1 MASKEEKI
9 SNSSIFREP
18 IVSISEV
25 ERLVAYLNENGRGNC
40 ALFGLSLSARALFL
54 YAISKNIKKKLI
66 VLSDESDCIKL
77 FDEYR
82 SYDRDCIYFPAKD
95 YIFYDADLRSDEL
108 TRERI
113 KVIQNILRNDR
124 ITVFATAD
132 AILGKLPQ
140 KDQFKINKLELRVG
154 ETLDVDN
161 ISDRMVSLGY
171 EYSPMVTLP
180 GEFCMRGGIF
190 DVFPLAEEHPYRVEL
205 WDDDIDSI
213 RSFDKDTQKSIDNV
227 NSIELFSAS
236 EDIFFDE
243 KAEDY
248 SLITEFFTD
257 GSCVVFD
264 EGDTIFEI
272 AKRNYKKDVP
282 FMVPLEEI
290 LDSLERCKTLNLIG
304 VNEDSSYLKIDKA
317 FEVRTAP
324 VISFN
329 NSIPLLKNKLQS
341 YCENKYRV
349 IICGQSK
356 TRQKRLRE
364 ELKEQGIECR
374 FTDNLNEKI
383 NPGEIIIT
391 LCALGRGVEFSGEN
405 LIYISENDIFT
416 GTYNRRRKRGFKK
429 GSAIESFRD
438 LSVGDYVVHENYG
451 LGIYRGI
458 EQLEQDKI
466 VKDFLKIE
474 YDKKANLYI
483 PVSKL
488 NIITKYSGGEG
499 KLKLSSL
506 SGSEWKRTKHR
517 VQMAVNDLAKE
528 LVELYALRQQDRG
541 YVYSEDTSWQKEF
554 EEVFPF
560 EETPGQ
566 LKAIEDVK
574 NDLMSPKIMDRLIC
588 GDVGFG
594 KTEVALRAAFKVV
607 QENKQVA
614 VLVPTTV
621 LAQQHFNTFTE
632 RMKDYPVNIGLLSR
646 FRTNSQNK
654 ETVKKLESGEL
665 DIVIGTH
672 RALSKDV
679 NFKDLGL
686 LVIDEEQRFGVRHK
700 EKIKQLKSSVDVL
713 SLSATP
719 IPRTLHM
726 SLIGIR
732 DMSLLDEAPLER
744 LPVQT
749 FVFEQNDFL
758 IREAIERELKRG
770 GQIYYVVNRVR
781 LIPDIADKI
790 KTLVPSARVVYAHG
804 QMTERD
810 LEDIMTDFV
819 DKQIDVLVA
828 TTIIEIGLD
837 ISNVNTII
845 IHDADT
851 LGLSQLYQLRGR
863 VGRSSRT
870 AYAFLMY
877 NRNKML
883 KDVAEKRLRA
893 IREFSEL
900 GSGFKIA
907 MKDLEIRG
915 AGNLLGREQHG
926 HMESVGYELYCK
938 LLSTALKSEKGEEVM
953 PDFETS
959 VDIAVDAYI
968 PDRYIF
974 DEAQKLEIYKRI
986 AMISDN
992 EAEDEMVDELIDRFG
1007 EVPKGVFN
1015 LIKIARLRDLAHK
1028 AYIEKIKQ
1036 SEGELIITMFEQGPI
1051 NPMAIPEFLNRY
1063 EGNIRYRT
1071 VDDEAGFYVSMNED
1085 LTGDELIAFLN
1096 GIILDID
1103 ASLILNV
1110 A

>member
-1 MASKEEKI
+1 MASKKEKI
-9 SNSSIFREP
+9 NNNSIFQDP
-18 IVSISEV
+18 IIAISAV
-25 ERLVAYLNENGRGNC
+25 ERLTTLLNRDRRGSY
-40 ALFGLSLSARALFL
+40 ALSGLSASARALFL
-54 YAISKNIKKKLI
+54 YAISKFIKKKLI
-66 VLSDESDCIKL
+66 ILCDESDCLKL

-82 SYDRDCIYFPAKD
+82 SFDRQCIYFPAKD
-95 YIFYDADLRSDEL
+95 YIFYDADLRSNEL
-108 TRERI
+108 TRERMR
-113 KVIQNILRNDR
+113 VIQNLLREEK
-124 ITVFATAD
+124 ITVFTTGD

-140 KDQFKINKLELRVG
+140 KEKFENSCMKFEVG
-154 ETLDVDN
+154 KVLDVDN
-161 ISDRMVSLGY
+161 ISDRLVAMGY
-171 EYSPMVTLP
+171 DYSPMVTMP
-180 GEFCMRGGIF
+180 GEFCLRGGIF
-190 DVFPLAEEHPYRVEL
+190 DVFPLAEDFPYRIEL
-205 WDDDIDSI
+205 WDDEIDSI
-213 RSFDKDTQKSIDNV
+213 RSFDKDTQKSIENV
-227 NSIELFSAS
+227 QSIMMYSAS
-236 EDIFFDE
+236 EDVLLDE
-243 KAEDY
+243 KLQEY
-248 SLITEFFTD
+248 SLLTD
-257 GSCVVFD
+257 YFSDECVVFD
-264 EGDTIFEI
+264 DGDTILEM
-272 AKRNYKKDVP
+272 AKRSYKAEIP
-282 FMVPLEEI
+282 LMAPLEELI
-290 LDSLERCKTLNLIG
+290 NSLDECNTTNLVG
-304 VNEDSSYLKIDKA
+304 VTDNGEYLKSKEV
-317 FEVRTAP
+317 FEIKTAP

-329 NSIPLLKNKLQS
+329 NSIPLLKNELQ
-341 YCENKYRV
+341 KYIEKQYRTV
-349 IICGQSK
+349 ICGQSK
-356 TRQKRLRE
+356 TRQRRLLE
-364 ELKEQGIECR
+364 ELVNEGLDVR
-374 FTDNLNEKI
+374 FTKDLSEGI

-391 LCALGRGVEFSGEN
+391 LCALSRGVEFSGEK
-405 LIYISENDIFT
+405 LVYISENDIFA
-416 GTYNRRRKRGFKK
+416 GNYNRRRKRGFKK
-429 GSAIESFRD
+429 GAVIESFRE

-466 VKDFLKIE
+466 IKDFIKVE
-474 YDKKANLYI
+474 YDKKSNLYI

-506 SGSEWKRTKHR
+506 SSSEWKRTKNR
-517 VQMAVNDLAKE
+517 VQLAVNDLAKE

-541 YVYSEDTSWQKEF
+541 YEYGEDTSWQKEF
-554 EEVFPF
+554 EETFPF

-574 NDLMSPKIMDRLIC
+574 KDLMSPKIMDRLIC

-594 KTEVALRAAFKVV
+594 KTEIALRAAFKVV

-632 RMKDYPVNIGLLSR
+632 RMKDYPVSVGLLSR

-654 ETVKKLESGEL
+654 ETVSQLESGEL

-679 NFKDLGL
+679 HFKDLGL

-700 EKIKQLKSSVDVL
+700 ERIKQMKSSVDVL

-758 IREAIERELKRG
+758 VREAIERELKRG
-770 GQIYYVVNRVR
+770 GQVYYVVNRVR
-781 LIPDIADKI
+781 QIPDIADKI

-810 LEDIMTDFV
+810 LEDIMADFV

-851 LGLSQLYQLRGR
+851 FGLSQLYQLRGR

-938 LLSTALKSEKGEEVM
+938 LLSVALRSERGEEVM

-959 VDIAVDAYI
+959 IDIAVDAYI

-974 DEAQKLEIYKRI
+974 DEAGKLEIYKRI
-986 AMISDN
+986 SMISDN
-992 EAEDEMVDELIDRFG
+992 EAEDDMVDELIDRFG
-1007 EVPKGVFN
+1007 EIPKSVFN
-1015 LIKIARLRDLAHK
+1015 LIRIARLRDMAHK
-1028 AYIEKIKQ
+1028 AYINKVKQ
-1036 SEGELIITMFEQGPI
+1036 SDGEIKITMFEQGPI
-1051 NPMAIPEFLNRY
+1051 NPMAIPDFIEKY
-1063 EGNIRYRT
+1063 EGRIRYRT
-1071 VDDEAGFYVSMNED
+1071 VDDEAGFYIKLEEEQI
-1085 LTGDELIAFLN
+1085 GDELISFLN
-1096 GIILDID
+1096 SIILDID
-1103 ASLILNV
+1103 ASLILNI